1 MSTSSPSSELTE
13 LPEQPT
19 DSIIQVQ
26 ETSDGLTLTIPWRAG
41 RGRVILLSIIISI
54 WLGLLSLGVM
64 SRINEGDVVPAEWA
78 VWSLFA
84 LVGIAIWLA
93 ASYHCL
99 QKTIFILSQQTLS
112 IRRLTWFGSEQHHWH
127 CRQLADVYV
136 QHCVVVRD
144 GDRADLWELQI
155 HPLLGEG
162 DTFGLVCSCRPDDL
176 RWLATVLRHRLR
188 CPANDPCS
196 PPPGYIVVSSETSG
210 TDADLSAP
218 SRNVVPFQE
227 RREQPAG
234 SKVLVEKSPEG
245 VRLTIPPGN
254 LWLGHIP
261 TMLRA
266 FATVFVLFALV
277 TVILFWARSHIAEN
291 IHLVLWDALT
301 FGAGFA
307 DTLLILAY
315 LSLVFASTRLGRQSA
330 TIVVQDAT
338 LNVLYTSPIRG
349 REHRCSWS
357 SQQQPDVRL
366 GHPWGGFDGLWELQ
380 IHSGQEKVSLLL
392 GREPIELQWLA
403 TLIRQ
408 ALRQN

>member
-1 MSTSSPSSELTE
+1 
-13 LPEQPT
+13 LPEQPA
-19 DSIIQVQ
+19 DSIVQVQ
-26 ETSDGLTLTIPWRAG
+26 ETSDGLTLTIPWKAG

-54 WLGLLSLGVM
+54 WLGLLSLAVM

-84 LVGIAIWLA
+84 VVGIGIWLA
-93 ASYHCL
+93 ASYHSL
-99 QKTIFILSQQTLS
+99 QKTIFILSQQTLP

-136 QHCVVVRD
+136 QHCVVPQD
-144 GDRADLWELQI
+144 GARADLWELQI

-162 DTFGLVCSCRPDDL
+162 NELGLACSCRPDDL
-176 RWLATVLRHRLR
+176 RWLATVLRHRLQ
-188 CPANDPCS
+188 CPGNDPCS
-196 PPPGYIVVSSETSG
+196 PPPGYIVVTSETSG
-210 TDADLSAP
+210 TVGELG

-227 RREQPAG
+227 LREQPAG

-254 LWLGHIP
+254 LWLGRIP
-261 TMLRA
+261 VILRA
-266 FATVFVLFALV
+266 IATVIVLFTLA
-277 TVILFWARSHIAEN
+277 TFILFWVGRLGTPLIIA
-291 IHLVLWDALT
+291 VT

-307 DTLLILAY
+307 DTVLILAY
-315 LSLVFASTRLGRQSA
+315 LSLVFANTRLGRQWA
-330 TIVVQDAT
+330 IIAVQDAN

-349 REHRCSWS
+349 RERRWL

-366 GHPWGGFDGLWELQ
+366 GHPWGGFGRLWELQ
-380 IHSGQEKVSLLL
+380 IHAGQEKVGLLV
-392 GREPIELQWLA
+392 GRDPIELQWLA

-408 ALRQN
+408 ALQLP